1 MTKTVI
7 IAFNEFMTNTVN
19 LDKDRTKEARS
30 SRDWLV
36 KQIKSF
42 PTDDNDFP
50 FLHPDLYVYFGS
62 FARRTKKRPL
72 DDIDMIIVLHAQG
85 NSYNEYS
92 DKIEITATESADR
105 QLKLCHDNTRN
116 INSIKVINKSIK
128 ALEGID
134 QYKNAKIKRNQEA
147 ATLQLKSK
155 DWNFDVVPAFI
166 TNEDVNG
173 KTFYLIPDGKGN
185 WKKTDPRLDRDRTT
199 NVNQSKNGRVLNVIR
214 AVKYWNKRP
223 TMPSMGSYLL
233 ENMIL
238 DYYENSSTEASQY
251 VDIELVK
258 IFGDIKS
265 RVYNIVNDPKN
276 IQGNINNLSWDE
288 KNKISERASLDY
300 ERAKEARKFEGE
312 EKHKESI
319 NKWREIFGID
329 FPEYE

>member
-1 MTKTVI
+1 MAKKVI
-7 IAFNEFMTNTVN
+7 TAFNEFMTNTVN

-36 KQIKSF
+36 KQIKGF
-42 PTDDNDFP
+42 PTGENDFP
-50 FLHPDLYVYFGS
+50 LLHPDLYVYFGS

-72 DDIDMIIVLHAQG
+72 DDIDMIIILHAQG
-85 NSYNEYS
+85 NSYNEYL
-92 DKIEITATESADR
+92 DKIELTATVSADR
-105 QLKLCHDNTRN
+105 QLKLCHENTRS
-116 INSIKVINKSIK
+116 INSIKVINKFIK
-128 ALEGID
+128 ALESID
-134 QYKNAKIKRNQEA
+134 QYKNAEIKRNQEA

-166 TNEDVNG
+166 TNKDVNG

-233 ENMIL
+233 ENMVL
-238 DYYENSSTEASQY
+238 DYYDNSIAEASEY

-258 IFGDIKS
+258 IFGDLKS
-265 RVYNIVNDPKN
+265 RVYDSVNDPKN
-276 IQGNINNLSWDE
+276 IQGNINNLSLDE
-288 KNKISERASLDY
+288 KYKISERANLDY

-312 EKHKESI
+312 LKHKESI
-319 NKWREIFGID
+319 NKWREIFGTD